1 MERKVKMEKAFQKRR
16 RYFIRKGFQLK
27 YVGLILGVMFLG
39 AVISGYTIYHNAW
52 LLLGEKLANV
62 YPQGRLIHIFHS
74 VNIRLALNL
83 FFVSIFCIAISIFTS
98 HKVAG
103 PIYRMIKFLGNVAT
117 SGDYGQRI
125 RLRKHDDLKDL
136 AEAING
142 LVDKLEREKKS

>member
-1 MERKVKMEKAFQKRR
+1 MERKVKMEKAFRR
-16 RYFIRKGFQLK
+16 RRHYLIKKKFQLK
-27 YVGLILGVMFLG
+27 YVGVILGVMFLG
-39 AVISGYTIYHNAW
+39 ALISGYTIYYNAW

-62 YPQGRLIHIFHS
+62 YPQGRLLHIFRS

-83 FFVSIFCIAISIFTS
+83 FFVSIFCIGIAIFTS

-103 PIYRMIKFLGNVAT
+103 PIYRMTKFLGNVT
-117 SGDYGQRI
+117 SGDYSQRI
-125 RLRKHDDLKDL
+125 RLRKHDDLKGL